1 MSANMSSRERML
13 AAINCE
19 AVDHVPLAF
28 MIFGA
33 LSDRLQLET
42 GDGGPTATIEAQLEL
57 GLDAVVHLNQFSPQ
71 VGEVGH
77 SDAPGLPVRL
87 GPEVETREWA
97 DPPGS
102 RRYPV
107 LHKEYVTPSGTL
119 SVAVD
124 QTDDWP
130 YGDATRGDFQVPL
143 MDDYLAPRC
152 SKYLVEGSGD
162 LAALRH
168 LLTPPRDDDLEI
180 CCQAWQ
186 EGRDLATRHD
196 LLLAGGW
203 GVGGDALAWFCGLQ
217 NAVMMAVDEPEL
229 LMELLGMVAAW
240 NRPRMQAF
248 LDFGVDLFVRRAWY
262 EGTDFWSPRLFGEL
276 FIPII
281 REEARL
287 AHEAGARY
295 GYVLTSGSMPLHHML
310 MEAGV
315 DVLIGP
321 DPVQGQGTDLRRMG
335 EELGDRMCAWGG
347 VNGFITVEMG
357 TAEEIDLAVQEAIEA
372 LGPRGLILSP
382 VDNIREPSDE
392 VWDRVLDLIAS
403 WKVHREQG

>member
-1 MSANMSSRERML
+1 MSDNMSSRERLL
-13 AAINCE
+13 AALNCE
-19 AVDHVPLAF
+19 AVDHVPMAF
-28 MIFGA
+28 MIFSA
-33 LSDRLQLET
+33 LHDRLRS
-42 GDGGPTATIEAQLEL
+42 GGRDSGPDAAVEAQLDL
-57 GLDAVVHLNQFSPQ
+57 GLDVVVDLHQFSPQ
-71 VGEVGH
+71 VGEIGH
-77 SDAPGLPVRL
+77 SDAPGFPVRF

-97 DPPGS
+97 QTPER

-130 YGDATRGDFQVPL
+130 YGDAARGAFHVPF
-143 MDDYLAPRC
+143 MDDFLAPRC
-152 SKYLVEGSGD
+152 SKYLVEGSQD

-168 LLTPPRDDDLEI
+168 LLTPPREDDLAI
-180 CCQAWQ
+180 CCQAWR
-186 EGRDLATRHD
+186 EGRDLAARHD

-203 GVGGDALAWFCGLQ
+203 GVGGDALAWFCGLE
-217 NAVMMAVDEPEL
+217 NAVMMAMDQPEL
-229 LMELLGMVAAW
+229 LAQVLGIVDAW

-262 EGTDFWSPRLFGEL
+262 EGTDFWSPRLFGE
-276 FIPII
+276 FFVPII

-295 GYVLTSGSMPLHHML
+295 GYILTSGSMPLHQML

-315 DVLIGP
+315 DVLIGS
-321 DPVQGQGTDLRRMG
+321 DPVQGQGTDPSRMG
-335 EELGDRMCAWGG
+335 AELDGRMCTWGG

-357 TAEEIDLAVQEAIEA
+357 TVEEIDLAVREAIED
-372 LGPRGLILSP
+372 LGPDGLILSP
-382 VDNIREPSDE
+382 VDNITDPSDQ
-392 VWDRVLDLIAS
+392 VWDNVLALIAS
-403 WKVHREQG
+403 WKTHRE

>member
-1 MSANMSSRERML
+1 MSETMSSRERTL
-13 AAINCE
+13 AAISCE

-33 LSDRLQLET
+33 LSERLEMGA
-42 GDGGPTATIEAQLEL
+42 GDGGPAAAIEAQLDL
-57 GLDAVVHLNQFSPQ
+57 GLDVVVHLSQFSPR
-71 VGEVGH
+71 VEGEVGH

-97 DPPGS
+97 ETGGE

-107 LHKEYVTPSGTL
+107 LHKEYATPSGTL

-130 YGDATRGDFQVPL
+130 YGDAVRGDFHVPL

-152 SKYLVEGSGD
+152 SKYLVEGRQD

-168 LLTPPRDDDLEI
+168 LLVPPREGDLEI
-180 CCQAWQ
+180 CAQAWR

-229 LMELLGMVAAW
+229 LAELLGMVAAW

-262 EGTDFWSPRLFGEL
+262 EGTDFWSPRLFDQF

-281 REEARL
+281 REEVRQ
-287 AHEAGARY
+287 AHEAGAKY
-295 GYVLTSGSMPLHHML
+295 GYILTSGSMPLHQLL

-335 EELGDRMCAWGG
+335 AELGDRMCAWGG

-357 TAEEIDLAVQEAIEA
+357 TTEEIDVAVREATEA

-382 VDNIREPSDE
+382 VDNVRDPSDE
-392 VWDRVLDLIAS
+392 AWARVLDLVAS
-403 WKVHREQG
+403 WKAHRG